1 MSWEP
6 GEPSP
11 MPPTPRPTLPTPI
24 GLLVGFSWKLSKE
37 WHGKEV
43 SLVYKLLAFGGLYHR
58 NKELYK
64 LLSLSSNAI
73 FVQYMLLVWSMGGR
87 GGGGWLSQFYTIQR
101 SVPAPHTPPHLP
113 PHRPPHPFSLISRSS

>member
-87 GGGGWLSQFYTIQR
+87 GGGGGCLSSIQFKGR
-101 SVPAPHTPPHLP
+101 CPPP
-113 PHRPPHPFSLISRSS
+113 TPHPTSLPTDPLTPFP

>member
-87 GGGGWLSQFYTIQR
+87 GGGGGCLSSIQFKGR
-101 SVPAPHTPPHLP
+101 CPPP
-113 PHRPPHPFSLISRSS
+113 PPPPPPQSKEILLNLSTKC